1 MSLIFFTGLP
11 KLHGDGDPRRACE
24 ATVFP
29 EYQNVSLALSAF
41 SARVVKELLGCQIAV
56 LQIIGGVMA
65 AFNVVA
71 TRPFIETHLP
81 LSYTAVDVAGGW
93 N

>member
-1 MSLIFFTGLP
+1 
-11 KLHGDGDPRRACE
+11 
-24 ATVFP
+24 
-29 EYQNVSLALSAF
+29 
-41 SARVVKELLGCQIAV
+41 V

-71 TRPFIETHLP
+71 TRQFIETHLP